1 MTDLLASLAS
11 LAGRHAEITE
21 MLGDSAVVSS
31 PRYLT
36 LMREHA
42 RLGRVVEP
50 YQRLIRAEADA
61 AAARD
66 LLADP
71 DMAEMAKDEVAQNEA
86 AAKATREE
94 IMALLVQSDEAG
106 SRDAILEIR
115 AGTGGDEAALFA
127 GDLARMY
134 SLWVPKHGLKLE
146 PISLSE
152 GEQGGFKEAI
162 FLVRGNGRGG
172 MGAYAL
178 LRYESGGHRVQRV
191 PATEAQG
198 RIHTSAC
205 TVAVMPEAEEVDV
218 TIRPDDLRID
228 VFRAGG
234 AGGQHVNKTES
245 AVRITHI
252 PTGTVVSCQDEKSQ
266 ISNREKAMKVLR
278 SRIYEAERARLD
290 RERAALRKEQVGSGD
305 RSDRIRTYNFPQNRI
320 TDHRINFTGYS
331 LERYADGQCD
341 ELYAAMV
348 EAEKTRFLA
357 TWDGTF

>member
-228 VFRAGG
+228 VFRAG
-234 AGGQHVNKTES
+234 
-245 AVRITHI
+245 
-252 PTGTVVSCQDEKSQ
+252 TVVSCQDEKSQ